1 MRILTFVVLFGL
13 MPLIGQTS
21 DEKDAVATVEKTFK
35 GMAAHDAAMIRST
48 MLPEAR
54 LYSVRDDGTTTSMAV
69 EDFTTRMAA
78 SKSESLERFTG
89 SPKVLVRGRMAQVWG
104 EYEFRRDGKITHCG
118 VDSAS
123 VFKTADGWKIASLA
137 FTVEPNGCKAR

>member
-1 MRILTFVVLFGL
+1 MLTAVVLFGL
-13 MPLIGQTS
+13 MPLVGQTS
-21 DEKDAVATVEKTFK
+21 DEKEAVATVEKTFK

-54 LYSVRDDGTTTSMAV
+54 LYSVREDGTATSTAV
-69 EDFTTRMAA
+69 EEFATRIAA
-78 SKSESLERFTG
+78 GKSDPLERFT
-89 SPKVLVRGRMAQVWG
+89 SAPKVSIRGRMAQVWG
-104 EYEFRRDGKITHCG
+104 EYEFRRDGKVTHCG

-137 FTVEPNGCKAR
+137 YTVEPNGCKAK